1 MLHGDYSS
9 SFTGFYKYL
18 FPPLWIGI
26 FGWGTLQL
34 FTHPESVT
42 FNGLRG
48 GAPAGIEWLF
58 LALWLAGSAFI
69 LWLAWRLAW
78 VRVAEGRVY
87 IRRFSKG
94 LRSLGVQSDRLL
106 VVIDELYGTAQH
118 PRRMRPQ
125 TDFTGISLEGDP
137 RHLNAGATKIKL
149 FFESEDEKRYAEL
162 YLNIDLGAAKL
173 ELAEKDPDY
182 RAPIVRALSAP

>member
-18 FPPLWIGI
+18 FPPLCIGI

-42 FNGLRG
+42 FNGVRG

-87 IRRFSKG
+87 IRRFSKETQIVPG
-94 LRSLGVQSDRLL
+94 WLRSVSELHRWRPRMIRIQFMNESGR
-106 VVIDELYGTAQH
+106 DEIVWLMPA
-118 PRRMRPQ
+118 
-125 TDFTGISLEGDP
+125 
-137 RHLNAGATKIKL
+137 
-149 FFESEDEKRYAEL
+149 FEWSS
-162 YLNIDLGAAKL
+162 GAAAEPHLL
-173 ELAEKDPDY
+173 EELQAMVTNS
-182 RAPIVRALSAP
+182 RASAA

>member
-42 FNGLRG
+42 FNGVRG

-78 VRVAEGRVY
+78 VRLAEGRVY
-87 IRRFSKG
+87 IRRFSKETQIVPG
-94 LRSLGVQSDRLL
+94 WLRSVLSCRVG
-106 VVIDELYGTAQH
+106 G
-118 PRRMRPQ
+118 
-125 TDFTGISLEGDP
+125 
-137 RHLNAGATKIKL
+137 
-149 FFESEDEKRYAEL
+149 
-162 YLNIDLGAAKL
+162 
-173 ELAEKDPDY
+173 
-182 RAPIVRALSAP
+182 RA